1 MIPPFLAT
9 LGGKIAMGVLAAA
22 LVAGAIY
29 AYNARQQSIGED
41 RIKVEN
47 AEQREAQHQRVLDI
61 EREQHAKTQSILER
75 RIEEDKRLK
84 IANVQAQQ
92 KIKKLESDLQ
102 RVTTFN
108 EARHADDVPGC
119 FTPDDIT
126 ELIDNYARVLNAFPY
141 SRAVSQDGTE
151 PPDLVVPGPGPAT
164 CAQLKRRVEVIHERY
179 LTVLKDHRSLTEH
192 IQQQEA
198 INAAFHVHGPGG
210 TE

>member
-84 IANVQAQQ
+84 IANVQAQR
-92 KIKKLESDLQ
+92 KIKKLESDLE

-108 EARHADDVPGC
+108 EARHADDIRDVLHLTILLSLLITMLGC
-119 FTPDDIT
+119 STPSPIAGPCPKMEPSPRILWYQDPDP
-126 ELIDNYARVLNAFPY
+126 LPALNSSDEWKSSTNDTLPSSKTIAP
-141 SRAVSQDGTE
+141 
-151 PPDLVVPGPGPAT
+151 
-164 CAQLKRRVEVIHERY
+164 
-179 LTVLKDHRSLTEH
+179 
-192 IQQQEA
+192 
-198 INAAFHVHGPGG
+198 
-210 TE
+210 